1 MNNRTVVNNKL
12 HCVKKHSWNNSII
25 IIILSW
31 ASPLLTLRMYK
42 GRYIVTL
49 SFLLWHTA
57 AGADPVVQLS
67 HGGQLKGKS
76 LTYHNIKLRQLKWLY
91 CL

>member
-1 MNNRTVVNNKL
+1 
-12 HCVKKHSWNNSII
+12 
-25 IIILSW
+25 
-31 ASPLLTLRMYK
+31 MYK
-42 GRYIVTL
+42 ARYIVTL

-76 LTYHNIKLRQLKWLY
+76 LTYNNTDVAIFLGIPYAEAPVGKLRFKKPEAY
-91 CL
+91 PS

>member
-1 MNNRTVVNNKL
+1 
-12 HCVKKHSWNNSII
+12 
-25 IIILSW
+25 
-31 ASPLLTLRMYK
+31 MYK

-76 LTYHNIKLRQLKWLY
+76 LTYNNTDVAIFLGMAIVITKHFYHIS
-91 CL
+91 

>member
-1 MNNRTVVNNKL
+1 
-12 HCVKKHSWNNSII
+12 
-25 IIILSW
+25 
-31 ASPLLTLRMYK
+31 MYK
-42 GRYIVTL
+42 ARYIVTL

-76 LTYHNIKLRQLKWLY
+76 LTYNNTDVVIFLGMVMVLRRFCITHDNKQISKMLF
-91 CL
+91 CIT